1 MSPPSEALNIATA
14 PSHRAA
20 TFSVL
25 FKWGMVRARRFLYA
39 IMLLGRVRASGRNNT
54 MVSDSEA
61 RSIGEQAPSG
71 FAMPVDEYEIGGASD
86 HPESSEVEIPCA
98 FAGA

>member
-1 MSPPSEALNIATA
+1 
-14 PSHRAA
+14 
-20 TFSVL
+20 
-25 FKWGMVRARRFLYA
+25 
-39 IMLLGRVRASGRNNT
+39 

-98 FAGA
+98 FAGAWLEQGLDGGVASSTDAAPQEERFPSSGKH